1 MADFLPGTR
10 SALMGL
16 IQQKRFEQSTA
27 GQLQQEQLLQQQE
40 QRQRQAALLD
50 TLGKA
55 QTVDEVVGALKT
67 TRPELYLD
75 RQREVAGQT
84 AFKEFLSTIPGF
96 EGTPPQAA
104 QGVATA
110 LLQGQAKGTAAEP
123 FKVTES
129 ERDIAGQVKVA
140 GAKGEIEEGLIGV
153 RGNIQR
159 RLTRMKEEGAF
170 KRLTKSEEEAFR
182 RIALKGKIDIG
193 LGEMKFEQQ
202 KELQGDVIESREEMA
217 KEALAQDFNKFQT
230 GLQFKEESQLRDI
243 DHQLVL
249 QENDLEGKLG
259 LLKAQFAG
267 KATAAQQ
274 EQINAL
280 ELQLQDNKAKRAR
293 LGSELEFKGKALAQD
308 ESQFVRTLGFKKQQ
322 LDTDV
327 NSLMKKLNLNEKQFE
342 EQMGFNRE
350 KLAQD
355 RQLFIQDAEMEQAQ
369 AIHKRQAKV
378 LPQLANI
385 ANITSDVLSA
395 FESYSEIPDNIKG
408 PIEGRTKGVH
418 ARVFK
423 RNEAL
428 TTYERFKSF
437 ITANISRQLGG
448 ERGVLT
454 DADVE
459 RVEKLLP
466 DLTDTNKS
474 AKGAIK
480 EVLSFIDRRV
490 KTKQEEAGLEQ
501 TGLGFDIEKRANQL
515 SGISSTRIDTTTPRT
530 DADDFLDDMGR

>member
-40 QRQRQAALLD
+40 QRQRQTAMVEALSNAPNAD
-50 TLGKA
+50 A
-55 QTVDEVVGALKT
+55 VFNILKT
-67 TRPELYLD
+67 TNPLAYAQHRLAKEEQQAQIASL
-75 RQREVAGQT
+75 AGLGIT
-84 AFKEFLSTIPGF
+84 GA
-96 EGTPPQAA
+96 TP
-104 QGVATA
+104 
-110 LLQGQAKGTAAEP
+110 GTAGDVLKQQLGTQVSEP
-123 FKVTES
+123 
-129 ERDIAGQVKVA
+129 IAK
-140 GAKGEIEEGLIGV
+140 ETY
-153 RGNIQR
+153 
-159 RLTRMKEEGAF
+159 TR
-170 KRLTKSEEEAFR
+170 
-182 RIALKGKIDIG
+182 
-193 LGEMKFEQQ
+193 EQQ
-202 KELQGDVIESREEMA
+202 GRIDLGAQKITGQKDVVELQGTIEKQITQLKETGAWKRLNKSEQAQFRRLALKIKGDLGLVREKGRVQQILQTGDIESREEMA

-308 ESQFVRTLGFKKQQ
+308 ESQFVRTLDFKKQQ